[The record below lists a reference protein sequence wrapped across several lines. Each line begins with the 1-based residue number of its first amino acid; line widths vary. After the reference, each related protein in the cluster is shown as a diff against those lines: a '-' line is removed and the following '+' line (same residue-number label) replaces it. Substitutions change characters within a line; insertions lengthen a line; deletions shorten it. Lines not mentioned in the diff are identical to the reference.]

1 VKNSLVGKGNAS
13 QASKGRSKKSMTSGG
28 AGSKKNA
35 AADEI
40 YDE

>member
-1 VKNSLVGKGNAS
+1 
-13 QASKGRSKKSMTSGG
+13 MTSGG